1 MEPPGAVRTLVMLN
15 FPHLPGIVGL
25 IMITIGSIMCFWFPL
40 DAKGHLKK
48 GTWKTVGGFTQ
59 IGTDESD
66 RLYRYYKS
74 GFYIA
79 LVLIVAGSFLGLIDL
94 LIKTNA

>member
-1 MEPPGAVRTLVMLN
+1 MLN

-25 IMITIGSIMCFWFPL
+25 IMITVGSIMCFWFPM
-40 DAKGHLKK
+40 DAKGYLKK
-48 GTWKTVGGFTQ
+48 GTWKTEAGFTQ
-59 IGTDESD
+59 IGTDETD

-79 LVLIVAGSFLGLIDL
+79 LVLIIAGSLLGLIDY
-94 LIKTNA
+94 LIKTNV